1 MSPLRHAVADY
12 LSIRR
17 ALGFTLNES
26 ERLLGQ
32 FVDHLDELGA
42 DIVTVELALAWAR
55 LPAAG
60 DGNWWSR
67 RLSVVRGFARYLHT
81 LDPAHQVPPVDMLAR
96 RSRRATPYLYS
107 DDDIAALITAAG
119 VRLRSPLRILTYQ
132 SMIGLLAV
140 TGLRVGEAIRLDRV
154 DLDHDHGLLTV
165 QHSKF
170 GKSRHVPLH
179 PSTLAAL
186 AAYLHR
192 RDQLRP
198 STTQCTP
205 ALFVSTAGT
214 RLIYSNVHLTFQQLV
229 GHVGLGPRSGSCR
242 PRIHDL
248 RHSFA
253 VRTLLDAYRAG
264 DDVQARLPL
273 LSTYLGHV
281 HPGST
286 YWYLSAAPELLAL
299 AGQRL
304 EPSRLDHST
313 APPS

>member
-12 LSIRR
+12 LSTRR

-32 FVDHLDELGA
+32 FVDHLDELGV
-42 DIVTVELALAWAR
+42 DIVTVELALGWATA
-55 LPAAG
+55 PAAG
-60 DGNWWSR
+60 VGNWWSR
-67 RLSVVRGFARYLHT
+67 RLTVVRGFARYLHT
-81 LDPAHQVPPVDMLAR
+81 LDPAHQVPPVEVLAR

-132 SMIGLLAV
+132 TVIGLLAV
-140 TGLRVGEAIRLDRV
+140 TGLRVGEAIRLDRA
-154 DLDHDHGLLTV
+154 DLDLDLGLLTV
-165 QHSKF
+165 RHSKF
-170 GKSRHVPLH
+170 GKSRLVPLH

-198 STTQCTP
+198 SATHTTP
-205 ALFVSTAGT
+205 ALFVSTTGT

-229 GHVGLGPRSGSCR
+229 GHVGLGPRSRSCR

-253 VRTLLDAYRAG
+253 VATLLDAYRAG
-264 DDVQARLPL
+264 HDVQARLPL

-304 EPSRLDHST
+304 ESSRLDRST
-313 APPS
+313 ATPS